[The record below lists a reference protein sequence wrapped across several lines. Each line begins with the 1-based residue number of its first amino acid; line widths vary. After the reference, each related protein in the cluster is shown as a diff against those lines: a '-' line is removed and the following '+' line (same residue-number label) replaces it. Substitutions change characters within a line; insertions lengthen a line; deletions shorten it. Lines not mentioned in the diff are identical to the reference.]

1 MQQHIQ
7 SKLNDD
13 VAYVIKGFITPFNRF
28 KMLRDTYSN
37 RYFKSGFEKKKYKQ
51 LELIHSKLVQII
63 NDEFGGF
70 EYFFNTIGINVES
83 LKHKPIIYCENL
95 YSWRYVTP
103 EYSWTNKKPKIKKT
117 EIIKKIVDIIQ
128 RLDDVVS
135 LKYIDCLVRNVY
147 TYNGN
152 YNNIIVVEEKK
163 IGTSF
168 QHMFIEGETK
178 ILCLLAYITKK
189 NK

>member
-1 MQQHIQ
+1 MQIQ

-13 VAYVIKGFITPFNRF
+13 VAYVIKGFISPFNRF

-135 LKYIDCLVRNVY
+135 LKHIECLRRKY
-147 TYNGN
+147 YYNGDFLRK
-152 YNNIIVVEEKK
+152 IVVEENKLS
-163 IGTSF
+163 ISY
-168 QHMFIEGETK
+168 QYMFTEGATK

-189 NK
+189 